1 MGIYHPT
8 VNRNLP
14 LPVMSFLMFVP
25 DITQKK
31 RAISINIL
39 IQTKVFFLENKKT
52 IILSD
57 F

>member
-1 MGIYHPT
+1 
-8 VNRNLP
+8 
-14 LPVMSFLMFVP
+14 MFVP